1 MAKSWDWITCQGTA
15 DDVQK
20 LVQQEGSA
28 ARLVSCWICHTAVII
43 CQPSPSS
50 RPDRNGFKVGWQ
62 VSDLWYTTLTH
73 QLRRAPYEYTVNRKR
88 IQRLA
93 RQNGLLRPQK
103 TRKTRTTNSQ
113 HPYPRYENL
122 VKDLNITHPEQV
134 WVSDITYIRL
144 KKDFVYLAI
153 IMDVYTRSIRGWSL
167 SPSLDQQLSLEAL
180 HMALSSGLPGIHH
193 SDQGVQYACYAYVDL
208 LKTHNIRISM
218 AAAGKA
224 EENGY
229 AERFMRTIKEE
240 EVNLSDYNN
249 FADACSQIG
258 HFIMDVYLTKRIHS
272 SLGYLTP
279 AEFEAAYWLTL
290 SLDMVEE
297 TPL

>member
-1 MAKSWDWITCQGTA
+1 MI
-15 DDVQK
+15 VQK
-20 LVQQEGSA
+20 LVQQEGYSV
-28 ARLVSCWICHTAVII
+28 RESCDLLDL
-43 CQPSPSS
+43 SPSS
-50 RPDRNGFKVGWQ
+50 YYYNSAVRQADRIETDLKVEAGKHPT
-62 VSDLWYTTLTH
+62 YGTRRLTH
-73 QLRRAPYEYTVNRKR
+73 QLRRSPYDYKVNRKR
-88 IQRLA
+88 IQRLV
-93 RQNGLLRPQK
+93 RQNDLLRPQK
-103 TRKTRTTNSQ
+103 ARKTRTTNSQ

-144 KKDFVYLAI
+144 KQDFVYLAI

-167 SPSLDQQLSLEAL
+167 SQSLDQQLSLEAL
-180 HMALSSGLPGIHH
+180 HMALANHTPGIHH

-208 LKTHNIRISM
+208 LKEHNIQISM

-240 EVNLSDYNN
+240 EVYLSDYYN
-249 FADACSQIG
+249 FAAVYDQIG
-258 HFIMDVYLTKRIHS
+258 HFIMDVYMTKRIHS

-279 AEFEAAYWLTL
+279 AEFEASYWLSL
-290 SLDMVEE
+290 SLDMAEG